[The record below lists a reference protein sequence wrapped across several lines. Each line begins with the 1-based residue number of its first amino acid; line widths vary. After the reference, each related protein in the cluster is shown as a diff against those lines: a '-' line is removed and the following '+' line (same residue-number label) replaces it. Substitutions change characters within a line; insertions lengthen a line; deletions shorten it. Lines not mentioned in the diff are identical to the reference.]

1 MNRGSADWL
10 GRQNVISRRT
20 LSGQTIARSRLRG
33 VHDSPVSRVAKTRF
47 AIRVGLY
54 GNIIQLRRVTFIPE
68 NQHLSYNSQL
78 PHNLTNSG
86 ITMINLRL
94 QSWAGEALSGV
105 CAVLLFVG
113 MFDHMTAI
121 KYIGI
126 GVLIAIV
133 ASFATKS
140 LLTNS
145 PDRAFPASSLL
156 MALGVWSLWT
166 LTSATWSVDPD
177 ATLHAWLDEV
187 AYPLAAFYA
196 FWLVGQSSPKQ
207 QRLLQNVAWATCL
220 ILAVMS
226 VVYFHYLDPAAAKP
240 GLMHFYARVGHS
252 STLALMAIPLFATMT
267 AKTETRLRGLTGAL
281 FCVVIGG
288 ATLNRF
294 FWIALAV
301 VAVVLL
307 WPRSSR
313 ERVRAWTA
321 FGALL
326 VVTLVAVGLSNKLRL
341 MASPVTGVAAP
352 AVQASG
358 AAPGI
363 LRVVARAPDTDTG
376 AQLTSKETAP
386 APGPATLIERLRIV
400 SGMNRA
406 MRSDARPRIWEFYGS
421 QVAKHPWIGIGF
433 GKPLPSLAYGKLV
446 PDDLFKLDGNV
457 RTHAHNLFLNT
468 LLQVGIV
475 GLILQLAALGCLAY
489 QFFAV
494 RLIYPQLYRAGI
506 ALILGMLAKNLTDD
520 FMWQSTMLMFWSYC
534 GLLLGQSA
542 VRLHMLG
549 ATSGRYRAAPSVN
562 AKPAERELE
571 TVG

>member
-1 MNRGSADWL
+1 
-10 GRQNVISRRT
+10 
-20 LSGQTIARSRLRG
+20 
-33 VHDSPVSRVAKTRF
+33 
-47 AIRVGLY
+47 
-54 GNIIQLRRVTFIPE
+54 
-68 NQHLSYNSQL
+68 
-78 PHNLTNSG
+78 
-86 ITMINLRL
+86 MINLRL
-94 QSWAGEALSGV
+94 QSRAGEALSVV

-113 MFDHMTAI
+113 MFDHLTAI

-133 ASFATKS
+133 SWLAIKS

-145 PDRAFPASSLL
+145 REGAFPASSLL
-156 MALGVWSLWT
+156 IALGVWSLWT
-166 LTSATWSVDPD
+166 LMSATWSIDAG

-196 FWLVGQSSPKQ
+196 FWLVGQSPLKQ
-207 QRLLQNVAWATCL
+207 QRRLQNVAWTTCL

-226 VVYFHYLDPAAAKP
+226 VVYFHYLDPGAPKP

-252 STLALMAIPLFATMT
+252 STLALMAIPLFATMA
-267 AKTETRLRGLTGAL
+267 AKTETKIRGLTGVL

-321 FGALL
+321 LGALL
-326 VVTLVAVGLSNKLRL
+326 VVTLVAVGFSNKLRL
-341 MASPVTGVAAP
+341 MGSAVSSVAAP
-352 AVQASG
+352 AVHVSG
-358 AAPGI
+358 ATPGI
-363 LRVVARAPDTDTG
+363 LRVVARAPDM
-376 AQLTSKETAP
+376 QLTTIESAP
-386 APGPATLIERLRIV
+386 EPRPATLIERLRVV

-406 MRSDARPRIWEFYGS
+406 MSSDARPRIWAFYGS

-433 GKPLPSLAYGKLV
+433 GKPLPSLAYGSLI

-475 GLILQLAALGCLAY
+475 GLVLQLAALGCLAY
-489 QFFAV
+489 QFFKV

-534 GLLLGQSA
+534 GWLLGQSTI
-542 VRLHMLG
+542 RSNTLG
-549 ATSGRYRAAPSVN
+549 APASGHCAAPHPVD

-571 TVG
+571 TIG

>member
-1 MNRGSADWL
+1 
-10 GRQNVISRRT
+10 
-20 LSGQTIARSRLRG
+20 
-33 VHDSPVSRVAKTRF
+33 
-47 AIRVGLY
+47 
-54 GNIIQLRRVTFIPE
+54 
-68 NQHLSYNSQL
+68 
-78 PHNLTNSG
+78 
-86 ITMINLRL
+86 MINLRL
-94 QSWAGEALSGV
+94 QSRAGEALSAV

-133 ASFATKS
+133 ASFAIKS

-145 PDRAFPASSLL
+145 TGRAFPASSLL
-156 MALGVWSLWT
+156 IALGIWSLWT
-166 LTSATWSVDPD
+166 LTSATWSVNPD

-196 FWLVGQSSPKQ
+196 FWIVGQSPLKQ
-207 QRLLQNVAWATCL
+207 QRLLQNVAWATSL

-226 VVYFHYLDPAAAKP
+226 VVYFHYLDPGAAKP

-252 STLALMAIPLFATMT
+252 STIALMAIPLFATMA
-267 AKTETRLRGLTGAL
+267 AKTETKIRGLTGVL

-294 FWIALAV
+294 FWIALAL

-307 WPRSSR
+307 RPRSSR

-321 FGALL
+321 LGALL
-326 VVTLVAVGLSNKLRL
+326 VVTLVAVGFSNKLRV
-341 MASPVTGVAAP
+341 MGPAFSSVAAP
-352 AVQASG
+352 VVQGSSTP
-358 AAPGI
+358 PGI
-363 LRVVARAPDTDTG
+363 LRVVARAPDTLEITDP
-376 AQLTSKETAP
+376 QLAAMESAP
-386 APGPATLIERLRIV
+386 APWPATLIERLRV
-400 SGMNRA
+400 FSGMNRA
-406 MRSDARPRIWEFYGS
+406 MSSDARPRIWAFYGS
-421 QVAKHPWIGIGF
+421 QVTKHPWIGIGF
-433 GKPLPSLAYGKLV
+433 GKPLPSLAYASLI
-446 PDDLFKLDGNV
+446 PDDLVKLDGNV

-468 LLQVGIV
+468 LLQVGVV

-494 RLIYPQLYRAGI
+494 RLIYPQVYRAGI

-542 VRLHMLG
+542 LRLNTLG
-549 ATSGRYRAAPSVN
+549 ATAGGYRAAPHSAD
-562 AKPAERELE
+562 AKRAERELE

>member
-1 MNRGSADWL
+1 
-10 GRQNVISRRT
+10 
-20 LSGQTIARSRLRG
+20 
-33 VHDSPVSRVAKTRF
+33 
-47 AIRVGLY
+47 
-54 GNIIQLRRVTFIPE
+54 
-68 NQHLSYNSQL
+68 
-78 PHNLTNSG
+78 
-86 ITMINLRL
+86 MINLRL
-94 QSWAGEALSGV
+94 QSWAGEALSVV

-126 GVLIAIV
+126 GILIAIV
-133 ASFATKS
+133 ASFAIKS

-145 PDRAFPASSLL
+145 PRRAFPASPLL
-156 MALGVWSLWT
+156 IALGVWSLWT
-166 LTSATWSVDPD
+166 LMSATWSVDAG

-196 FWLVGQSSPKQ
+196 FWLVGQSPLKQ
-207 QRLLQNVAWATCL
+207 QRRLQNVAWATCL

-226 VVYFHYLDPAAAKP
+226 VVYFHYLDPAELKP

-252 STLALMAIPLFATMT
+252 STLALMAIPLFATMA
-267 AKTETRLRGLTGAL
+267 AKTETRLRGLTGML

-307 WPRSSR
+307 WPRSAR

-321 FGALL
+321 LGALL
-326 VVTLVAVGLSNKLRL
+326 LVTLVAVGFSNKLRL
-341 MASPVTGVAAP
+341 MERAVTSVAAS
-352 AVQASG
+352 AVQVPS
-358 AAPGI
+358 AAPDM
-363 LRVVARAPDTDTG
+363 LRVVARAPDT
-376 AQLTSKETAP
+376 QLMVIENTP
-386 APGPATLIERLRIV
+386 APRPATLIEQLRV
-400 SGMNRA
+400 ASGVNRI
-406 MRSDARPRIWEFYGS
+406 MSSDVRPRIWAFYGS
-421 QVAKHPWIGIGF
+421 QVAEHPWIGIGF
-433 GKPLPSLAYGKLV
+433 GKPLPSLAYGSLI

-506 ALILGMLAKNLTDD
+506 ALILGVLAKNLTDD

-542 VRLHMLG
+542 VRLNTLG
-549 ATSGRYRAAPSVN
+549 ATAGGNRATPHSVD

-571 TVG
+571 TVA

>member
-1 MNRGSADWL
+1 MTFPFLVWRK
-10 GRQNVISRRT
+10 T
-20 LSGQTIARSRLRG
+20 
-33 VHDSPVSRVAKTRF
+33 HD
-47 AIRVGLY
+47 AIRVSLY
-54 GNIIQLRRVTFIPE
+54 GNIIQLRRVTISPE
-68 NQHLSYNSQL
+68 NQRLSYNSQ
-78 PHNLTNSG
+78 PPDNLTNSG
-86 ITMINLRL
+86 IAMINLRL

-121 KYIGI
+121 KYVGIGI
-126 GVLIAIV
+126 LIALV

-145 PDRAFPASSLL
+145 PDRAFPAPSLL

-166 LTSATWSVDPD
+166 LTSATWSVNPD

-196 FWLVGQSSPKQ
+196 FWLVGQSSPRQ
-207 QRLLQNVAWATCL
+207 QHLLQNVAWATCL

-226 VVYFHYLDPAAAKP
+226 VVYFHYLDPGAVKP

-267 AKTETRLRGLTGAL
+267 TRTATRLRGLTGVL

-321 FGALL
+321 LGALL
-326 VVTLVAVGLSNKLRL
+326 VVTLVAVGFSNKLRL
-341 MASPVTGVAAP
+341 MDSSVSGVAAP
-352 AVQASG
+352 AVQVSG
-358 AAPGI
+358 AAPAM

-376 AQLTSKETAP
+376 PGTQLTSIESAP

-406 MRSDARPRIWEFYGS
+406 MRSDARPRIWAFYGS

-433 GKPLPSLAYGKLV
+433 GKPLPSLAYGSLV

-494 RLIYPQLYRAGI
+494 RLIYPRLYRAGI

-542 VRLHMLG
+542 VRLNTLG
-549 ATSGRYRAAPSVN
+549 ATAGGYRAAPSIN
-562 AKPAERELE
+562 TKPAERELE

>member
-1 MNRGSADWL
+1 
-10 GRQNVISRRT
+10 
-20 LSGQTIARSRLRG
+20 
-33 VHDSPVSRVAKTRF
+33 
-47 AIRVGLY
+47 
-54 GNIIQLRRVTFIPE
+54 
-68 NQHLSYNSQL
+68 
-78 PHNLTNSG
+78 
-86 ITMINLRL
+86 MINLRL
-94 QSWAGEALSGV
+94 QSWAGEALSVV

-126 GVLIAIV
+126 GILIAIV
-133 ASFATKS
+133 ASFALKS

-145 PDRAFPASSLL
+145 GARNSRARDFPASSLL
-156 MALGVWSLWT
+156 IALGVWALWT
-166 LTSATWSVDPD
+166 LMSATWSVNPD
-177 ATLHAWLDEV
+177 ATLHAWLDEI

-196 FWLVGQSSPKQ
+196 FWLLGQSPLKQ

-220 ILAVMS
+220 ILAAIS
-226 VVYFHYLDPAAAKP
+226 VVYFHYLDPGAPKP

-267 AKTETRLRGLTGAL
+267 AKTETRIRGLTGVL

-301 VAVVLL
+301 VAVVLV

-321 FGALL
+321 LGALL
-326 VVTLVAVGLSNKLRL
+326 VVTLVAVGFSNKLRL
-341 MASPVTGVAAP
+341 MSPAAGSVAAP
-352 AVQASG
+352 AVQVSG
-358 AAPGI
+358 SAPEV
-363 LRVVARAPDTDTG
+363 LRVVARAPDL
-376 AQLTSKETAP
+376 QLAATESAP
-386 APGPATLIERLRIV
+386 APNPVTLIEHLRAV
-400 SGMNRA
+400 SGINRA

-433 GKPLPSLAYGKLV
+433 GKPLPSLAYGSLV
-446 PDDLFKLDGNV
+446 PEDLFKLDGNV

-475 GLILQLAALGCLAY
+475 GLIFQLAAFGCLAY

-494 RLIYPQLYRAGI
+494 RLIHPQWYRAGL

-534 GLLLGQSA
+534 GWLLGQSA
-542 VRLHMLG
+542 IRLNTLG
-549 ATSGRYRAAPSVN
+549 AKTGGYREAPYSVD

>member
-1 MNRGSADWL
+1 
-10 GRQNVISRRT
+10 
-20 LSGQTIARSRLRG
+20 
-33 VHDSPVSRVAKTRF
+33 
-47 AIRVGLY
+47 
-54 GNIIQLRRVTFIPE
+54 
-68 NQHLSYNSQL
+68 
-78 PHNLTNSG
+78 
-86 ITMINLRL
+86 MINLRL
-94 QSWAGEALSGV
+94 QSRAGEALSVV

-126 GVLIAIV
+126 GILIAIV
-133 ASFATKS
+133 ASFAIKS

-145 PDRAFPASSLL
+145 PLSAFPASSLL
-156 MALGVWSLWT
+156 IALGVWSLWT
-166 LTSATWSVDPD
+166 LMSAIWSVNPS

-196 FWLVGQSSPKQ
+196 FWLVGQSPAKQ

-226 VVYFHYLDPAAAKP
+226 VVYFHYLDPGAPKP

-252 STLALMAIPLFATMT
+252 STLALMVIPLFATMA

-294 FWIALAV
+294 FWIALAL

-321 FGALL
+321 LGALL
-326 VVTLVAVGLSNKLRL
+326 VVTLVAVGFSNKLRL
-341 MASPVTGVAAP
+341 MGPAASSVAAP
-352 AVQASG
+352 VVQVAS

-363 LRVVARAPDTDTG
+363 LRVVARASDTPDT
-376 AQLTSKETAP
+376 QLTAVESAP
-386 APGPATLIERLRIV
+386 APRPATLIERLHVV
-400 SGMNRA
+400 SGMSRA
-406 MRSDARPRIWEFYGS
+406 MSSDARPRIWAFYGS

-433 GKPLPSLAYGKLV
+433 GKPLPSLAYGSLV

-494 RLIYPQLYRAGI
+494 RLIYPQLYRAGL

-534 GLLLGQSA
+534 GWLLGQSA
-542 VRLHMLG
+542 IRLNSLG
-549 ATSGRYRAAPSVN
+549 ATTGGYRAAPHSIDT
-562 AKPAERELE
+562 KPAERELE

>member
-1 MNRGSADWL
+1 
-10 GRQNVISRRT
+10 
-20 LSGQTIARSRLRG
+20 
-33 VHDSPVSRVAKTRF
+33 
-47 AIRVGLY
+47 
-54 GNIIQLRRVTFIPE
+54 
-68 NQHLSYNSQL
+68 
-78 PHNLTNSG
+78 
-86 ITMINLRL
+86 MINLRL
-94 QSWAGEALSGV
+94 KSRAGEALSAV

-126 GVLIAIV
+126 GLLIAIV
-133 ASFATKS
+133 ISFAIKS
-140 LLTNS
+140 LLTHA
-145 PDRAFPASSLL
+145 PDHAFPASSLL
-156 MALGVWSLWT
+156 IALGVWSLWT
-166 LTSATWSVDPD
+166 LMSATWSVNPG

-196 FWLVGQSSPKQ
+196 FWLVGQSPAKQ

-220 ILAVMS
+220 ILAVIS
-226 VVYFHYLDPAAAKP
+226 VVYFNYLDPAEPKP

-252 STLALMAIPLFATMT
+252 STLALMVIPLFATMA

-321 FGALL
+321 LGALL
-326 VVTLVAVGLSNKLRL
+326 LVTLVAVGSSNKLRL
-341 MASPVTGVAAP
+341 MSRAASSVTVPVAQAA
-352 AVQASG
+352 S

-363 LRVVARAPDTDTG
+363 LRVVAHGPDTPDTSDT
-376 AQLTSKETAP
+376 QLAAIESAP
-386 APGPATLIERLRIV
+386 APRPATLIERLRVISGV
-400 SGMNRA
+400 SHA
-406 MRSDARPRIWEFYGS
+406 MSSDARPRIWAFYGS

-433 GKPLPSLAYGKLV
+433 GKPLPSLAYGSLV
-446 PDDLFKLDGNV
+446 PDDLVKLDGNV

-475 GLILQLAALGCLAY
+475 GLILQLAALSCLAY
-489 QFFAV
+489 QFFAM

-534 GLLLGQSA
+534 GWLLGQSA
-542 VRLHMLG
+542 IRLNTLG
-549 ATSGRYRAAPSVN
+549 AATGGYRAASHSVDS
-562 AKPAERELE
+562 KPAERELE
-571 TVG
+571 TIG

>member
-1 MNRGSADWL
+1 
-10 GRQNVISRRT
+10 
-20 LSGQTIARSRLRG
+20 
-33 VHDSPVSRVAKTRF
+33 
-47 AIRVGLY
+47 
-54 GNIIQLRRVTFIPE
+54 
-68 NQHLSYNSQL
+68 
-78 PHNLTNSG
+78 
-86 ITMINLRL
+86 MINLRL
-94 QSWAGEALSGV
+94 QSWAGEALSVV

-126 GVLIAIV
+126 GILIAIV
-133 ASFATKS
+133 ASFAIKS

-145 PDRAFPASSLL
+145 PRRAFPASTLL
-156 MALGVWSLWT
+156 IALGVWSLWT
-166 LTSATWSVDPD
+166 LMSATWSVDAG

-196 FWLVGQSSPKQ
+196 FWLVGQSPLKQ
-207 QRLLQNVAWATCL
+207 QRRLQNVAWATCL

-226 VVYFHYLDPAAAKP
+226 VVYFHYLDPAELKP

-252 STLALMAIPLFATMT
+252 STLALMAIPLFATMA
-267 AKTETRLRGLTGAL
+267 AKTETRLRGLTGML

-307 WPRSSR
+307 WPRSAR

-321 FGALL
+321 LGALL
-326 VVTLVAVGLSNKLRL
+326 LVTLIAVGFSNKLRL
-341 MASPVTGVAAP
+341 VDRALSSVAAS
-352 AVQASG
+352 AVQASS
-358 AAPGI
+358 AAPDM
-363 LRVVARAPDTDTG
+363 LRVVARAPDT
-376 AQLTSKETAP
+376 QLMVIENTP
-386 APGPATLIERLRIV
+386 APRPATLIEQLRV
-400 SGMNRA
+400 ASGMNRI
-406 MRSDARPRIWEFYGS
+406 MNSDVRPKIWAFYGS

-433 GKPLPSLAYGKLV
+433 GKPLPSLAYGSLI

-506 ALILGMLAKNLTDD
+506 ALILGVLAKNLTDD

-542 VRLHMLG
+542 VRLNTLG
-549 ATSGRYRAAPSVN
+549 ATAGGNRATPHSVD

-571 TVG
+571 TVA